1 MPSALWK
8 RGLLFIYFGMD
19 GRGKWRL
26 NSHKMKIQMKIAW
39 PKYFIIAGVAIF
51 SFLTA
56 YYLRQNGLLA
66 KATAAPGI
74 IALLGALY
82 QIFRDNAAFERELMK
97 QNENNDFILSAT
109 SHMAIVAFDK
119 HAAFAEKYVAE
130 VHHCIGSLIQTGATK
145 NALEQA
151 RNLGAIRRE
160 FTIWETDDM
169 SKTLDR
175 FEQALRTIGAQ
186 ATTKPEEVYDIF
198 NKVLGFEKAPE
209 TLSDEIIWSVVI
221 QRIRELLNIAGLTK
235 LRQNYIKRALENCP

>member
-1 MPSALWK
+1 MKTFSSLRVYFVLAAIAAISFWLTYKFDQYGLIAKPIAISA
-8 RGLLFIYFGMD
+8 
-19 GRGKWRL
+19 
-26 NSHKMKIQMKIAW
+26 
-39 PKYFIIAGVAIF
+39 AG
-51 SFLTA
+51 
-56 YYLRQNGLLA
+56 
-66 KATAAPGI
+66 
-74 IALLGALY
+74 ALLGIIV
-82 QIFRDNAAFERELMK
+82 QIFRDDAAFKKSQFLQDK
-97 QNENNDFILSAT
+97 NNDFILSAT
-109 SHMAIVAFDK
+109 SHMANVAFDK

-186 ATTKPEEVYDIF
+186 VDGLRDSPDSAARTKKLKEVYDIF

-209 TLSDEIIWSVVI
+209 TLSDEIVWSVVI

-235 LRQNYIKRALENCP
+235 LRQNYIKRALENCS